1 MAYNMLNIANQITTA
16 CEKCFYERHDRVFHD
31 REEIFAS
38 APLRGVSFKVF
49 AQNVNDYRDVSF
61 EVELYLDG
69 EQVSFG
75 CCTVTAF
82 DDTNR
87 EYFYRL
93 GRIALCEDGSECIV
107 VPNRIIT
114 DLFPEHWDYGV
125 TFCDW
130 ASAVEEEVQK
140 VIER

>member
-49 AQNVNDYRDVSF
+49 AQNVNQYKGVSF

-75 CCTVTAF
+75 CYTVAVSDNTK
-82 DDTNR
+82 R
-87 EYFYRL
+87 EDFYRMNL
-93 GRIALCEDGSECIV
+93 IALGGDGTEYIV
-107 VPNRIIT
+107 VPNQIIT
-114 DLFPEHWDYGV
+114 DLFPEQGSYGV
-125 TFCDW
+125 AFCDW
-130 ASAVEEEVQK
+130 AHAVEDEIEK
-140 VIER
+140 LIER